1 MFIVSHAAATII
13 VERSAENAQER
24 APDFLLYFRKRG
36 VFGVDYFPETSR
48 SNLKVK
54 SARLTFSGKLI
65 FDR

>member
-36 VFGVDYFPETSR
+36 FFGADHFPETGR